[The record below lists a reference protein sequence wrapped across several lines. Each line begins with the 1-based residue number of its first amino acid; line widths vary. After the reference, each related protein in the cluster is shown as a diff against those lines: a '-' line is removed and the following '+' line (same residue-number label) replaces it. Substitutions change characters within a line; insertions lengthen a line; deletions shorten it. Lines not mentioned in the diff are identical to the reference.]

1 MSSDI
6 AKAGAMQ
13 CKTHLLTFPSTN
25 ILPHELISHFIRGY
39 FDGDGC
45 I

>member
-6 AKAGAMQ
+6 AKIGGIK
-13 CKTHLLTFPSTN
+13 CKTHLLTFPSIN
-25 ILPHELISHFIRGY
+25 VLPYELIPHFIRGY